1 MFIQII
7 ILLAFVVINIA
18 TADYQAQL
26 FKKNIRINKTLWAA
40 VYCLLAAIPLIWNDW
55 LLTIILVLM
64 RFIVFDP
71 AVNLF
76 RDKAFFYSNLNDPEG
91 SRLDKF
97 MGVHK
102 ETYYYAA
109 LLVFIGLNV
118 ILFK

>member
-7 ILLAFVVINIA
+7 LLLAFAAINIF
-18 TADYQAQL
+18 TADYQAKL
-26 FKKNIRINKTLWAA
+26 FAKNVRINKTLWAA
-40 VYCLLAAIPLIWNDW
+40 VYCLLAAVTLIWNDW
-55 LLTIILVLM
+55 LLFIILVLM

-71 AVNLF
+71 ALNIYRGLP
-76 RDKAFFYSNLNDPEG
+76 FFYSNPKDPEG
-91 SRLDKF
+91 SRIDRF

-109 LLVFIGLNV
+109 LLVFIGLIV